1 MRKCLLYSLLWLSPA
16 VMVAQSTFG
25 TILGTVKDNSGAVV
39 PQASVR
45 ATNTDENTTRE
56 TTTNGNGDY
65 EFVNTKAG
73 HYKIE
78 VNAQGF
84 QPYAATE
91 LLLIARQTLR
101 IDVGLQV
108 GQVST
113 AVNVEATAGVI
124 TTETQTVQSSL
135 DGEALMTL
143 PGNVRG
149 GGGSTSPYA
158 LIAAL
163 PGVQPD
169 DNGNFSIQG
178 GLQSMSQF
186 SVDGISITAVG
197 GNGPLSEAFPSLES
211 IAEIKVQ
218 GVGNA
223 AEFAEVGDVT
233 TISKSG
239 TNAFHGDLFW
249 YHQNRALNAIQYGQ
263 QQKPQLVGNDF
274 GASMGGPILIPKFY
288 NGKNKTFF
296 FGTYE

>member
-1 MRKCLLYSLLWLSPA
+1 MHKYLLYSLLLLSPT
-16 VMVAQSTFG
+16 VSVAQSTFG
-25 TILGTVKDNSGAVV
+25 TILGSVKDNSGAVV
-39 PQASVR
+39 PQATVK

-56 TTTNGNGDY
+56 TTTNGSGDY

-78 VNAQGF
+78 VTAQGF
-84 QPYAATE
+84 QPYTATE

-113 AVNVEATAGVI
+113 EVKVEATAGVI
-124 TTETQTVQSSL
+124 TTDTQTVQSSL
-135 DGEALMTL
+135 DGQALMTL

-186 SVDGISITAVG
+186 SVDGI
-197 GNGPLSEAFPSLES
+197 
-211 IAEIKVQ
+211 
-218 GVGNA
+218 
-223 AEFAEVGDVT
+223 
-233 TISKSG
+233 
-239 TNAFHGDLFW
+239 
-249 YHQNRALNAIQYGQ
+249 
-263 QQKPQLVGNDF
+263 
-274 GASMGGPILIPKFY
+274 
-288 NGKNKTFF
+288 
-296 FGTYE
+296 